1 MGLIDQALPLSNF
14 YLKVRLLQGV
24 TDEVFCNKVRA
35 CNRAIGDR
43 LFHSVYTGME
53 TLSLDPNQRPKKTP
67 TMPDHNTEVVDGLP
81 FYITLK
87 DVRDWLTRVSQTP
100 NAKVDWGEAR
110 RNLCCC
116 DPHLLRLRL
125 TTHHDH
131 STREAL
137 PDQTLQSL
145 TSTHLQDLWDRGSG
159 PSKFRTVPGKLFL

>member
-1 MGLIDQALPLSNF
+1 MIRIVKIGSVKEISALKHRATPIAILQRMGLIDQALPLSNF
-14 YLKVRLLQGV
+14 YLKVRLLPGV

-67 TMPDHNTEVVDGLP
+67 TMPDHNTDSYMVVDGLP

-100 NAKVDWGEAR
+100 NAKVDWGEGPKGTCVVVTASS
-110 RNLCCC
+110 
-116 DPHLLRLRL
+116 PS
-125 TTHHDH
+125 TTHC
-131 STREAL
+131 
-137 PDQTLQSL
+137 P
-145 TSTHLQDLWDRGSG
+145 
-159 PSKFRTVPGKLFL
+159 P